1 MRKRLGNL
9 GGTLVRRY
17 GDSFAAVLGI
27 LLFWQLAVWIFGIE
41 TYVLPS
47 PVAIGHEIAEKWPI
61 LWKHTLPTVWEVI
74 LGFGLSVVLGI
85 PIATGIVYSTT
96 FAKVAYKLL
105 VSSQTIPKV
114 ALAPIIVIWFGFGI
128 TSKVVVA
135 FLIAFFPVVI
145 STVVGMN
152 SIEPEMLY
160 LARSLGAG
168 PLQTFLRFRLPKALP
183 SIFGGLKV
191 GITLSVVGA
200 VVGEFIAANK
210 GLGHLI
216 IEAGGV
222 LETELVFATVIV
234 LSAMG
239 IALFSLV
246 SFAERIMVRGVETD
260 IAAQLGATM

>member
-1 MRKRLGNL
+1 MWRTLLNL
-9 GGTLVRRY
+9 TGTICRRY
-17 GDSFAAVLGI
+17 GDSVAGI
-27 LLFWQLAVWIFGIE
+27 VGIILFWQLLVWAAEIP

-47 PVAIGHEIAEKWPI
+47 PATIGKVIAAKWPL
-61 LWKHTLPTVWEVI
+61 LWKHTVPTLWEVL
-74 LGFGLSVVLGI
+74 LGFFFSVALGI
-85 PIATGIVYSTT
+85 PIATGIVYSKL

-145 STVVGMN
+145 SAVVGMN

-168 PLQTFLRFRLPKALP
+168 PLQSFLRFRFPKALP

-191 GITLSVVGA
+191 AITLSVVGA

-210 GLGHLI
+210 GLGNLI

-239 IALFSLV
+239 IALFSLI
-246 SFAERIMVRGVETD
+246 SFAERILVKGVEMD

>member
-1 MRKRLGNL
+1 MRPNFGILAR
-9 GGTLVRRY
+9 TIVRRY
-17 GDSFAAVLGI
+17 GDSIAAVLGI
-27 LLFWQLAVWIFGIE
+27 FLFWQLVVWALEIE

-47 PVAIGHEIAEKWPI
+47 PIAIGHEIAARWLL
-61 LWKHTLPTVWEVI
+61 LWKHTLPTMWEVL
-74 LGFGLSVVLGI
+74 LGFGLSIFLGI
-85 PIATGIVYSTT
+85 PIATGIVYSKL

-105 VSSQTIPKV
+105 VSSQTVPKV

-128 TSKVVVA
+128 ASKVVVA

-168 PLQTFLRFRLPKALP
+168 PLQSFLKFRLPKALP

-191 GITLSVVGA
+191 AITLAVVGA

-239 IALFSLV
+239 IALFSFI
-246 SFAERIMVRGVETD
+246 SFAERILVKGVRVD